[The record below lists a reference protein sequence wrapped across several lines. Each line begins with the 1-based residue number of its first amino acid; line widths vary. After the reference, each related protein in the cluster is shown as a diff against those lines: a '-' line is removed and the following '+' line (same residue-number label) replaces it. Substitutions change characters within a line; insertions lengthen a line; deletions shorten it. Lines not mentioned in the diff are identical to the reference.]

1 MMQKA
6 GYLQRTGNR
15 AFDGDGNLHEIAEL
29 HILGNRFAIR
39 LTDMARAVS
48 GHVYVQVEDLSHN
61 WNYYLGVTRGLAQV
75 SVSGKA
81 LNIDLFETG
90 SFTVSLNA
98 LRSVIYGKE
107 RIATIVRIPA
117 QNTFRVRRVEDA
129 QQKISATA

>member
-15 AFDGDGNLHEIAEL
+15 AFDSDGNLHEVAEL

-39 LTDMARAVS
+39 LNDMARSVS
-48 GHVYVQVEDLSHN
+48 GHVYVQVEELSHN
-61 WNYYLGVTRGLAQV
+61 WGYYLGITRGLAQV

-81 LNIDLFETG
+81 LNIELFEAG

-107 RIATIVRIPA
+107 RTATIVRIPA
-117 QNTFRVRRVEDA
+117 PASFRLRRVEEG

>member
-1 MMQKA
+1 MMEKA
-6 GYLQRTGNR
+6 GYLQRTGTR
-15 AFDGDGNLHEIAEL
+15 AFDSEGNLHEIAEL

-61 WNYYLGVTRGLAQV
+61 WNYYLGITRGLAQV

-81 LNIDLFETG
+81 LNIDLFDAG

-98 LRSVIYGKE
+98 LRTVMYGKE
-107 RIATIVRIPA
+107 RTASIVRIPA
-117 QNTFRVRRVEDA
+117 QTAFRFRRVEEG